1 MKKITTFLGI
11 VGVVCFFSG
20 CTSDNLESIV
30 AAENASADITSA
42 ASSSPSTASTSSAS
56 KDKDKNKPTSSGSAS
71 SETDTTVIHNK
82 YEVSSKTETPNYSS
96 GVFCWSQ
103 ECAAEY
109 ADPNKVSNATN
120 ATTPG
125 SIDIN
130 GNGGGDDPNA
140 NTSPVINGMTMTDM
154 RDNKTY
160 ALAQVGSKLW
170 MAQDINYELAN
181 SECYNETAANC
192 TTYGRLYTFNAAQ
205 KACPLGWHLPSR
217 DEASA
222 VLADASYSWS
232 YSGRCKDGDC
242 NFLGDM
248 GFHWTTGTPES
259 SDKKFNDNGGTNGAL
274 IIVEKSPEYV
284 KDKEGE
290 ERLFFQV
297 DQKTKRFSVRCVQD

>member
-109 ADPNKVSNATN
+109 ADPNKVPDATN

-125 SIDIN
+125 KIDIN
-130 GNGGGDDPNA
+130 GNGGGSDDNPNA

-205 KACPLGWHLPSR
+205 KACPPGWHLPSR
-217 DEASA
+217 DEAST
-222 VLADASYSWS
+222 VIADESYPWS
-232 YSGRCKDGDC
+232 YSGRCKDGEC
-242 NFLGDM
+242 GFLKGM
-248 GFHWTTGTPES
+248 GFHWTTAEPVS
-259 SDKKFNDNGGTNGAL
+259 SDKNYGNEGAV
-274 IIVEKSPEYV
+274 IIVEKNPDSDYAAETA
-284 KDKEGE
+284 K
-290 ERLFFQV
+290 FFQV
-297 DQKTKRFSVRCVQD
+297 DSKAKRFSVRCVQD